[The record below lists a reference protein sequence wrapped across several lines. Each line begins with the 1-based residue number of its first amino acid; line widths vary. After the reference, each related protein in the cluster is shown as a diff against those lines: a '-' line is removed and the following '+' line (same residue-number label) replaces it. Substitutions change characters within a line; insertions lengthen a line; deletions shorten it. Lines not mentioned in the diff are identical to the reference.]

1 MAATKTKADAE
12 GKGPPAEEPV
22 VPAEYERRFDPEREA
37 LQRAALK
44 DHARRSAP
52 GEFIPLGNGEFVRVQ
67 HNVSLSYPG
76 EKAYAMLGKPENML
90 IAPKPPF
97 RFGTLPNGLPREG
110 PRYKWY
116 VRTSI
121 DPRDDRPAETA
132 NLHRSQRIRYV
143 EVSEVD
149 KNSEIAVYTEFATA
163 NNTYVTYRS
172 LILAEIMSER
182 LSYET
187 KPAWEDLAIAR
198 VSSLPNERLTEPGT
212 HIGNVDRP
220 KAETRVSVK
229 DTRQGG

>member
-1 MAATKTKADAE
+1 MATKTKDAST
-12 GKGPPAEEPV
+12 AAALVEEPV
-22 VPAEYERRFDPEREA
+22 EPAEYERRFDPQREA
-37 LQRAALK
+37 AQRAALR
-44 DHARRSAP
+44 DHARRQAP

-67 HNVSLSYPG
+67 HNVNLSYPG
-76 EKAYAMLGKPENML
+76 EKAYAMLGEPEKML
-90 IAPKPPF
+90 IKAKPPF
-97 RFGTLPNGLPREG
+97 QFGVLPNGKPREG
-110 PRYKWY
+110 PRYKWF

-149 KNSEIAVYTEFATA
+149 KNSPIAVYTEFATA

-182 LSYET
+182 LSYES

-212 HIGNVDRP
+212 HIGNADRP